1 MPFTMFADVTA
12 VYTLLRTLCGLPGL
26 GQRSGTLPGGRFK
39 LGADPSI
46 RKVRTRRIGPFRCA
60 PNFRKGW
67 AMSEKTYNGP
77 PGGYQG
83 QPGGPTGGAPG
94 GPPVGAPGGQWGG
107 PSGGPPPSQWGGA
120 PGGYQG
126 GDPKAQAAA
135 EKAYRKAQR
144 PLYKKKRVILP
155 AAFLALI
162 VLIAVANSGGNK
174 NSASTSASGSQ
185 SCAADYPDKQKKDIC
200 ADASGGVTMS
210 SLTVQASGLGAVA
223 DKYGS
228 SALCSN
234 VVITNGSGKSQDYNI
249 WDFKVQTPSGVVDT
263 TSAANMTSTLDSGTL
278 VSGGVKQGT
287 VCTEDKGERGQYVM
301 IYKPDAFSSDRGVW
315 LSTV

>member
-1 MPFTMFADVTA
+1 
-12 VYTLLRTLCGLPGL
+12 
-26 GQRSGTLPGGRFK
+26 
-39 LGADPSI
+39 
-46 RKVRTRRIGPFRCA
+46 
-60 PNFRKGW
+60 
-67 AMSEKTYNGP
+67 MSEKTHNGP

-94 GPPVGAPGGQWGG
+94 GPAVGAPGGQWGG

-135 EKAYRKAQR
+135 DKAYRKAQR

-155 AAFLALI
+155 AGFLALI
-162 VLIAVANSGGNK
+162 VLIAMANSGGSS
-174 NSASTSASGSQ
+174 NSASTSASGQ
-185 SCAADYPDKQKKDIC
+185 SCTADYPDKQKKDTC
-200 ADASGGVTMS
+200 ADASGSLTVS
-210 SLTVQASGLGAVA
+210 DLTVQASGLAAVA
-223 DKYGS
+223 DKYGT

-234 VVITNGSGKSQDYNI
+234 VVITNKSGKSQDYNI
-249 WDFKVQTPSGVVDT
+249 WDFKVQTPSGAVDT
-263 TSAANMTSTLDSGTL
+263 GSAANMTSTLDSGAL
-278 VSGGVKQGT
+278 INGGVKQGM

-301 IYKPDAFSSDRGVW
+301 IYKPNSFASDRGVW

>member
-1 MPFTMFADVTA
+1 
-12 VYTLLRTLCGLPGL
+12 
-26 GQRSGTLPGGRFK
+26 
-39 LGADPSI
+39 
-46 RKVRTRRIGPFRCA
+46 
-60 PNFRKGW
+60 
-67 AMSEKTYNGP
+67 MSEKTNNGP
-77 PGGYQG
+77 PVGYQG
-83 QPGGPTGGAPG
+83 QPSGPTGGAPG

-107 PSGGPPPSQWGGA
+107 PSGGPPPSQWGGS

-126 GDPKAQAAA
+126 GSDPRAQAKA

-234 VVITNGSGKSQDYNI
+234 VVITNGSGKSQA
-249 WDFKVQTPSGVVDT
+249 T
-263 TSAANMTSTLDSGTL
+263 TSGTSRSKLLL
-278 VSGGVKQGT
+278 V
-287 VCTEDKGERGQYVM
+287 
-301 IYKPDAFSSDRGVW
+301 
-315 LSTV
+315 L